1 MTKIIAVANQKGG
14 VGKTTTAINLSAC
27 LGVLEKKV
35 LLIDCDP
42 QANTTSGVGFDHN
55 EIEKSS
61 YNCLIGKNKA
71 SETVLKTN
79 SPNLDLIPANID
91 LVAAEIELV
100 DFEEREFCLKNSIKE
115 IKENLHKLNDWTD
128 FNKLIPEDILNNHKM
143 KRSGLAGIF
152 AATLEL
158 TKEGILKVMQEKS
171 FEKILVNYFFAKQ
184 I

>member
-91 LVAAEIELV
+91 LVAAIE
-100 DFEEREFCLKNSIKE
+100 KNNSSFLNKKIKGIKVTSDKE
-115 IKENLHKLNDWTD
+115 IAFEKADTIID
-128 FNKLIPEDILNNHKM
+128 FSTPE
-143 KRSGLAGIF
+143 S
-152 AATLEL
+152 TLETL
-158 TKEGILKVMQEKS
+158 KFVGSNNKVNIIVLYILMFSTLLYLAVQF
-171 FEKILVNYFFAKQ
+171 FE
-184 I
+184 

>member
-115 IKENLHKLNDWTD
+115 MHVNRSIKETKYSIGKAKIRKIKPIDSINALMSLCFIIVTKKNLICLQ
-128 FNKLIPEDILNNHKM
+128 
-143 KRSGLAGIF
+143 IF
-152 AATLEL
+152 
-158 TKEGILKVMQEKS
+158 
-171 FEKILVNYFFAKQ
+171 
-184 I
+184 

>member
-1 MTKIIAVANQKGG
+1 MTRIIAIANQKGG

-27 LGVLEKKV
+27 LGVLEKRV

-61 YNCLIGKNKA
+61 YNCLIGNNKA
-71 SETVLKTN
+71 SETVLKTS

-100 DFEEREFCLKNSIKE
+100 ELDEREYCLKKSISE
-115 IKENLHKLNDWTD
+115 IKD
-128 FNKLIPEDILNNHKM
+128 
-143 KRSGLAGIF
+143 
-152 AATLEL
+152 
-158 TKEGILKVMQEKS
+158 
-171 FEKILVNYFFAKQ
+171 NYDY
-184 I
+184 IIIER

>member
-42 QANTTSGVGFDHN
+42 QANTTSGVGFDHTQ
-55 EIEKSS
+55 IDKSS
-61 YNCLIGKNKA
+61 YHCLIGNHPA
-71 SETVLKTN
+71 SKTVLKTS

-100 DFEEREFCLKNSIKE
+100 DFEERE
-115 IKENLHKLNDWTD
+115 
-128 FNKLIPEDILNNHKM
+128 
-143 KRSGLAGIF
+143 
-152 AATLEL
+152 
-158 TKEGILKVMQEKS
+158 
-171 FEKILVNYFFAKQ
+171 YF
-184 I
+184 